1 MRVFS
6 VIFFVLSI
14 IYVVVPVDYDGTI
27 IGYIDDFMFFMSSF
41 CLLYA
46 NFMDKYNVR
55 SVVLLKMLSALFS
68 FVGALSLLLL
78 VLFSK

>member
-1 MRVFS
+1 MRAFS

-46 NFMDKYNVR
+46 SFMNKYNVH